1 MEKKNATTKTRKKQ
15 NLTLLQAIEAV
26 AESSRDSKMSAD
38 FLKASEAEINF
49 LAEQYGISER
59 QAVIS

>member
-15 NLTLLQAIEAV
+15 NLTLLQAIETV
-26 AESSRDSKMSAD
+26 AENSRDSKMSVD
-38 FLKASEAEINF
+38 FLKASEAEIKF

-59 QAVIS
+59 QAVIR